1 MAPATNDLNRIR
13 IDHIGSL
20 VRPAPLKDV
29 FARYD
34 RGQASREELAK
45 AQDNAIRDVIEK
57 QEAHGFPVVTDGEFR
72 RHSFQESFS
81 ECVAGFDVP
90 KNVSLYYEKRD
101 LNENPLER
109 AEQNFDE
116 AGPAIITRRGAV
128 KRLKLVRNLPLEEF
142 RYAQS
147 VAKVPAK
154 VTILGPDRIAQRFKW
169 EASKNVYKGL
179 DDFVDHVVEIE
190 RQIIAALVKAG
201 CKYIQIDAPG
211 YTAYVDKVSLD
222 RMRSRGEDPEQN
234 LERSIQADNALIKDF
249 PGMTFGIHVC
259 RGNVRTIDSKTGKL
273 VPQWHREGPYD
284 AIAEKLF
291 TSLKHQRLLLE
302 YDSDRAGGF
311 EPLRFVPKDK
321 IAVLGLV
328 STKSSDMETVDDLKR
343 RIDQAS
349 KFLPLD
355 QLALSPQCGFGGI
368 DSKVLSEDE
377 MWRKLDRIVETA
389 KQIWEGRFTRVN
401 SE

>member
-1 MAPATNDLNRIR
+1 MAQHVTTDLNKMR

-20 VRPAPLKDV
+20 VRPANLKDV

-34 RGQASREELAK
+34 RGQAPREELAK
-45 AQDNAIRDVIEK
+45 AQDDAVRDVIQK
-57 QEAHGFPVVTDGEFR
+57 QEFHGFPVVTDGEFR

-81 ECVAGFDVP
+81 ECVTGFDVP

-116 AGPAIITRRGAV
+116 AGPAIITRRSAV
-128 KRLKLVRNLPLEEF
+128 ERLKLVRNLPLEEF

-147 VAKVPAK
+147 IAKVPVK
-154 VTILGPDRIAQRFKW
+154 VTVLGPDRIAQRFKW
-169 EASKNVYKGL
+169 ESSRSVYDDL
-179 DDFVDHVVEIE
+179 DDFVAHVVEIE
-190 RQIIAALVKAG
+190 RRIIAELVKAG

-211 YTAYVDKVSLD
+211 YTAYVDKVSLE
-222 RMRSRGEDPEQN
+222 RMRSRGEDPERN
-234 LERSIQADNALIKDF
+234 LERSIGADNTLIKDF
-249 PGMTFGIHVC
+249 PGVTFGIHIC
-259 RGNVRTIDSKTGKL
+259 RGNARTIDPKTGKL
-273 VPQWHREGPYD
+273 VPQWHREGSYD
-284 AIAEKLF
+284 AIAERLF
-291 TSLKHQRLLLE
+291 NSLKHHRLLLE
-302 YDSDRAGGF
+302 YDSDRAGSF
-311 EPLRFVPKDK
+311 EPLRFIPKNK
-321 IAVLGLV
+321 VAVLGLV
-328 STKSSDMETVDDLKR
+328 STKSSDMESVNDLKR

-377 MWRKLDRIVETA
+377 MWQKLDVIVETA
-389 KQIWEGRFTRVN
+389 KQVWP
-401 SE
+401 

>member
-1 MAPATNDLNRIR
+1 MEATSDLSRIR

-20 VRPAPLKDV
+20 VRPTKLKDV
-29 FARYD
+29 FAHYD
-34 RGQASREELAK
+34 RGQVSREELAK
-45 AQDNAIRDVIEK
+45 SQDEAIRDVIHK

-81 ECVAGFDVP
+81 ECVTGFDVP
-90 KNVSLYYEKRD
+90 KNIALYYEKRD

-109 AEQNFDE
+109 AEQNFEE
-116 AGPAIITRRGAV
+116 AGPAIVTRRGAAE
-128 KRLKLVRNLPLEEF
+128 RLKLVRNLPLEEF

-147 VAKVPAK
+147 VARVPAK
-154 VTILGPDRIAQRFKW
+154 VTVLGPDRIAQRFKW
-169 EASKNVYKGL
+169 ETSLNVYKGL
-179 DDFVDHVVEIE
+179 DDFTEHVVQIE
-190 RQIIAALVKAG
+190 RQIIAALVEAG

-222 RMRSRGEDPEQN
+222 RMRTRGEDPERN
-234 LERSIQADNALIKDF
+234 LQRSIDADNALIEGF
-249 PGMTFGIHVC
+249 PGVTFGIHIC
-259 RGNVRTIDSKTGKL
+259 RGNARTIDPKTGKL
-273 VPQWHREGPYD
+273 VPQWHREGSYD

-291 TSLKHQRLLLE
+291 NMLKHQRILLE

-311 EPLRFVPKDK
+311 EPLRLVPKDK
-321 IAVLGLV
+321 IVVLGLV
-328 STKSSDMETVDDLKR
+328 STKNSDMETVDDLKR
-343 RIDQAS
+343 RIDHAG

-377 MWRKLDRIVETA
+377 MWKKLNCVVETVRH
-389 KQIWEGRFTRVN
+389 IWR
-401 SE
+401 